1 MLHVCDMHI
10 IYICRLPVMV
20 LQRWQYRCPS
30 HVSLASSHPSPQ
42 QAWVRMTTL
51 ITVASSR
58 VKVT

>member
-1 MLHVCDMHI
+1 
-10 IYICRLPVMV
+10 LPVMV

-58 VKVT
+58 VKVTQVNNSEQLN